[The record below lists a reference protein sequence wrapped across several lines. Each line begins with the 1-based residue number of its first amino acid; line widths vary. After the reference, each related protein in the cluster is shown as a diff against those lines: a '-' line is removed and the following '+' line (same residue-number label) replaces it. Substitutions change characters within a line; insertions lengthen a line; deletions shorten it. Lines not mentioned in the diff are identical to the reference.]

1 MADSEESRQK
11 QHLQIL
17 SAMAEQAHYNHLKQ
31 FHSLGLTNNANNSY
45 FLKIILSN

>member
-31 FHSLGLTNNANNSY
+31 FHSLLQSTMQR
-45 FLKIILSN
+45 ILIF